1 MTTLK
6 PLDTG
11 LASVGFRPV
20 SYSAEAI
27 TPTPVSHVH
36 HLRSP
41 TGPTSAFPKT
51 PVVSA
56 YPKTPIGESPIRML
70 GRRTTTRNF
79 DVDQTE
85 ALAYDGEDDVASRF
99 GKYLRRVHSTSI
111 ITRYA
116 LYILPVAILLAIP
129 LIMLSCPPY
138 DMARA
143 DGIRLLGL
151 FIWIEIIWLA
161 LWISKLLAQAV
172 PIVFQAA
179 CGLISAGMRKYSLI
193 LKSLEIPLSF
203 LFWTIAAFG
212 STNIITVFDKADFYQ
227 QYKGQWVRVL
237 NQVCKAS
244 IIAAGI
250 FTVEKTIIQLISIAY
265 YQEQYARKIR
275 ESKRLIRLL
284 DMLYDA
290 SRSLFPEF
298 GRDFQHED
306 SEIHRENFI
315 DLRAK
320 LDKKGIGIGSKLL
333 GDVHRVRDKVT
344 AAFGVLASDVTGQQI
359 FSTANAHSIVSKA
372 LETERASKALAR
384 RLWLSLCASGKEAIY
399 KEDILEVL
407 GPGRECEAEEIFDI
421 LDRDGNGDVSL
432 EEMTMLIV
440 NCGTERKDRASSIQ
454 DISSAIAVLD
464 KILTI
469 IVVAAI
475 AFIYAIFFSKALA
488 NKSTQL
494 WAAINGLSFMIGG
507 TVTEFIACCI
517 FLFVKHPYDV
527 GDRVN
532 INNPQ
537 DEESEL
543 IVKHISLMYTIFKR
557 MDTDALVQIPHN
569 IANTLWV
576 ENVTRSKAMK
586 ERITIGCTWLTKMDD
601 LLALRKEM
609 GSFVNAPS
617 NSHDFMSEVDIE
629 LRTIVDLR
637 ALEIRIEIRHK
648 SNWANE
654 QVRLHRRN
662 KFMCALLEAFRKV
675 GMERPGDAPGPDNP
689 TYVVELKNEETV
701 GHQIVKSEKQ
711 EAMKTFTRPQN
722 LVPEGVSPAQALVPG
737 LKKRSPYRDDM
748 GRRPSIWSPM

>member
-27 TPTPVSHVH
+27 TPTPISHVH
-36 HLRSP
+36 HLKSP

-85 ALAYDGEDDVASRF
+85 ALAYDGEDDVPSRF
-99 GKYLRRVHSTSI
+99 GKYLRRVHSASI

-129 LIMLSCPPY
+129 LIILSCPPY

-212 STNIITVFDKADFYQ
+212 STIIITVLDKADFYQ
-227 QYKGQWVRVL
+227 HHKGQWVRVL

-265 YQEQYARKIR
+265 YQKQYARKIR

-306 SEIHRENFI
+306 GEIHRENFI

-333 GDVHRVRDKVT
+333 GDVHRMRDKVT

-469 IVVAAI
+469 IVVA
-475 AFIYAIFFSKALA
+475 
-488 NKSTQL
+488 
-494 WAAINGLSFMIGG
+494 
-507 TVTEFIACCI
+507 
-517 FLFVKHPYDV
+517 

-569 IANTLWV
+569 IANTLWI

-609 GSFVNAPS
+609 ESFVNAPS
-617 NSHDFMSEVDIE
+617 NSHDFMPEVDIE

-701 GHQIVKSEKQ
+701 GHKIVKSEKQ